1 MATKIGRSLDEVNN
15 KAKEL
20 NNSITSL
27 TRQNKELDKSL
38 KFNANPLEV
47 LSKRAQNTQTQIEKV
62 TERIELLK
70 QKQEEYEQKLKEG
83 AISQSAFD
91 KLSEDIQKAET
102 QLAQFNAELQ
112 KTNNTIKSLP
122 TNTKFS
128 EINSALSSCGDK
140 ISKVGSSLKGVSI
153 TAGATLAGLSALS
166 IKTVSNTAELQ
177 DYADRLGITAEALQ
191 RYDYIAMQSGVDT
204 EQLVKSVSK
213 SRDAIGTLWAGT
225 SNASTQA
232 IEKLFGGLENV
243 PKDAEDGFNAIIQQL
258 SKVSD
263 STMQAFYANEIFGEK
278 LATDLIPMINNGSE
292 RLEQLNAEFEK
303 IGYLSNEQVQSLAD
317 FDDEMN
323 IIKSSF
329 KQTCA
334 EITVAF
340 LPVMEKISEVFQN
353 KIIPFIKKCSSFIS
367 NMSEKTLMFAV
378 ILLTL
383 LTALSPVLSIG
394 GKIVKL
400 VGNLISIIP
409 KLSGLLTGLSAH
421 PIIVIIGVVAGLLVL
436 LYTTNEDF
444 RESINKLLSS
454 LMKILSAVLK
464 PIMSI
469 IEAIAPI
476 ITLIVNVIASQL
488 TPMLDV
494 LNAFLQPIIW
504 ALEKITSL
512 WEKCKNGILK
522 ILGKGWLWGKD
533 GDSSSSGYS
542 TSSTISDYSLPD
554 VSSYTQS
561 SSTISNDT
569 YNTNITLTSTGN
581 LDYDAKAIADAVA
594 KEFATKKQ
602 AMGR

>member
-1 MATKIGRSLDEVNN
+1 MATKIGRSLDEINS
-15 KAKEL
+15 KSKEL
-20 NNSITSL
+20 NNSIASL

-47 LSKRAQNTQTQIEKV
+47 LSKRANNTQTQINKV

-70 QKQEEYEQKLKEG
+70 QKQAEYEKKLQDG
-83 AISQSAFD
+83 SISQSAFD

-102 QLAQFNAELQ
+102 QLAQFNAEL
-112 KTNNTIKSLP
+112 KKNNDTMKALP
-122 TNTKFS
+122 ANTKFS
-128 EINSALSSCGDK
+128 EINSALSSAGDK
-140 ISKVGSSLKGVSI
+140 ISKVGSNLKGVSI
-153 TAGATLAGLSALS
+153 TAGATLTALSALS

-191 RYDYIAMQSGVDT
+191 RYDYIANQSGVDT

-213 SRDAIGTLWAGT
+213 SRDAIGTILAGG

-232 IEKLFGGLENV
+232 IEKLFGGIENV
-243 PKDAEDGFNAIIQQL
+243 PKDAENGFNAIIQQL

-263 STMQAFYANEIFGEK
+263 STMQAYYANEIFGEK

-292 RLEQLNAEFEK
+292 RLDQLNAEFEQ

-329 KQTCA
+329 KQTGA

-340 LPVMEKISEVFQN
+340 LPVMEKTSDIFQN

-367 NMSEKTLMFAV
+367 NMSEKTLTFAV

-383 LTALSPVLSIG
+383 LIALSPVLSIG

-400 VGNLISIIP
+400 VGNFISLIP

-421 PIIVIIGVVAGLLVL
+421 PIIAIIGVVAGLLIL
-436 LYTTNEDF
+436 LYTTNEEF
-444 RESINKLLSS
+444 RESINKLFSS
-454 LMKILSAVLK
+454 LMKILSVVLK

-469 IEAIAPI
+469 IETIAPI
-476 ITLIVNVIASQL
+476 ITLIVNIIASQL

-512 WEKCKNGILK
+512 WEKCKNGVLK
-522 ILGKGWLWGKD
+522 ILGKGWLWGTD
-533 GDSSSSGYS
+533 DDSSSSGYS
-542 TSSTISDYSLPD
+542 TSSTINDYSLPD

-561 SSTISNDT
+561 SSIISNDT
-569 YNTNITLTSTGN
+569 YNTNITLTATGDM
-581 LDYDAKAIADAVA
+581 DYDAKAIADAVA

>member
-27 TRQNKELDKSL
+27 TKQNKELDKSL
-38 KFNANPLEV
+38 KFDANPLEV
-47 LSKRAQNTQTQIEKV
+47 LSKRAKNTQTQIEKI

-70 QKQEEYEQKLKEG
+70 QKQAEYEQKLKEG

-102 QLAQFNAELQ
+102 QLAQFNAELR
-112 KTNNTIKSLP
+112 KTNSTMKSLP
-122 TNTKFS
+122 TNTKFA
-128 EINSALSSCGDK
+128 EINSALSSSGDK
-140 ISKVGSSLKGVSI
+140 ISKVGSSIKGVSI

-191 RYDYIAMQSGVDT
+191 RYNYIAMQSGVDT

-232 IEKLFGGLENV
+232 IERLFGGLKNV
-243 PKDAEDGFNAIIQQL
+243 PKDAGTGFNAIIQQL
-258 SKVSD
+258 SKVTD
-263 STMQAFYANEIFGEK
+263 STMQAYYANEIFGEK

-292 RLEQLNAEFEK
+292 RLEQLNAEFEQ

-329 KQTCA
+329 KQTGA

-340 LPVMEKISEVFQN
+340 LPVMEKTSDIFQN
-353 KIIPFIKKCSSFIS
+353 KIIPFIKKCTGFIA
-367 NMSEKTLMFAV
+367 NMNENTLTLIV
-378 ILLTL
+378 GLLGLLTV
-383 LTALSPVLSIG
+383 LSPILMLG
-394 GKIVKL
+394 GKIVSQ
-400 VGNLISIIP
+400 VGNLITKIP
-409 KLSGLLTGLSAH
+409 KLQEGLTMLSAH
-421 PIIVIIGVVAGLLVL
+421 PIIAIIGVVVGLLIL
-436 LYTTNEDF
+436 LYTTNEEF
-444 RESINKLLSS
+444 RESINKLFSS

-469 IEAIAPI
+469 IQAIAPI
-476 ITLIVNVIASQL
+476 ITLIINLIAYQL
-488 TPMLDV
+488 TPMLEV

-504 ALEKITSL
+504 SLEKITSL
-512 WEKCKNGILK
+512 WEKCKNGVLK
-522 ILGKGWLWGKD
+522 IFGKGWLWGTD
-533 GDSSSSGYS
+533 DDNSSSGYS
-542 TSSTISDYSLPD
+542 TSSTISSYSLPD
-554 VSSYTQS
+554 LTSYSQS
-561 SSTISNDT
+561 SSVISSDT
-569 YNTNITLTSTGN
+569 YNTSISLNATGDLN
-581 LDYDAKAIADAVA
+581 YDAKAIADAVA

-602 AMGR
+602 ARGR

>member
-20 NNSITSL
+20 NNSIISL
-27 TRQNKELDKSL
+27 TKQNKELDKSL

-47 LSKRAQNTQTQIEKV
+47 LSKRAQNTQTQINKV

-83 AISQSAFD
+83 AVSQSAFN
-91 KLSEDIQKAET
+91 KLSIDIQKAET

-112 KTNNTIKSLP
+112 KTNSTIKSLP

-140 ISKVGSSLKGVSI
+140 ISQVGSSLRGVSL
-153 TAGATLAGLSALS
+153 TAGTMLTGLTALS

-258 SKVSD
+258 SKVYD
-263 STMQAFYANEIFGEK
+263 STMQAYYANEIFGEK

-292 RLEQLNAEFEK
+292 RLEQLNTEFEQ

-329 KQTCA
+329 KQTGA

-340 LPVMEKISEVFQN
+340 MPVMEKTSEVFQN
-353 KIIPFIKKCSSFIS
+353 KIIPFIKKCSNFIS
-367 NMSEKTLMFAV
+367 NMSEKTLTFAV
-378 ILLTL
+378 VLLTL

-400 VGNLISIIP
+400 VGNFISIIP

-421 PIIVIIGVVAGLLVL
+421 PIIALIGVVAGLLVL

-522 ILGKGWLWGKD
+522 IFGKGWLWGKD
-533 GDSSSSGYS
+533 DNSSSSGYS

-561 SSTISNDT
+561 SSAISNDT
-569 YNTNITLTSTGN
+569 YNTNITLTATGN

-594 KEFATKKQ
+594 KEFATKRQ